1 MKKISL
7 ILVAMVFLISGCQL
21 KLTPPSTSKIL
32 NQEEAKAKALSFING
47 TLVEKGNEVTIKE
60 LTQESGLYKLK
71 IGFKDGQE
79 TDSYLTKDGKIF
91 FPQPIPVPDA
101 VVPATNEQANTEQ
114 TNAPT
119 AATVSV
125 KSDKPKVEL
134 FVMSQ
139 CPYGTQVEKG
149 ILPVVE
155 LLGNKM
161 EFDLKFVN
169 YAMHGKVELDEQ
181 LNQYCLKNNEPA
193 KFLSYLKCF
202 LVDGGGARCLT
213 EVKADTAKLKSCVTK
228 TDKTYSISAGFADKS
243 TWTGSQCPDGP
254 SCFPQFNIFKG
265 DNTKYGVQGS
275 PTLIINGTEIQTGR
289 DAQSLL
295 TTICSAFNTPPA
307 ECSQTLSSETP
318 APGFGAG
325 TTASAAAADC
335 AQPQQ

>member
-1 MKKISL
+1 MKKIFL
-7 ILVAMVFLISGCQL
+7 ILVVAVFLVSGCQF
-21 KLTPPSTSKIL
+21 KLTPPLTSKIL
-32 NQEEAKAKALSFING
+32 NPEEAKAKALTFINAN
-47 TLVEKGNEVTIKE
+47 LVAPGNEVTIKE
-60 LTQESGLYKLK
+60 IIQENGLYKLK
-71 IGFKDGQE
+71 IAFKDGKE
-79 TDSYLTKDGKIF
+79 IDSYLTRDGSNF
-91 FPQPIPVPDA
+91 FPEAIPLVTPSTTPETTD
-101 VVPATNEQANTEQ
+101 
-114 TNAPT
+114 T
-119 AATVSV
+119 AATAPTPAIVSV
-125 KSDKPKVEL
+125 KADKPKVEL

-169 YAMHGKVELDEQ
+169 YAMHGKTELDEQ
-181 LNQYCLKNNEPA
+181 LNQYCLKTGEPT
-193 KFLSYLKCF
+193 KFISYLKCF
-202 LVDGGGARCLT
+202 LVDGDGARCLT
-213 EVKADTAKLKSCVTK
+213 DVKANTSKLKSCVAK
-228 TDKTYSISAGFADKS
+228 TDKTYSISAGYADKS

-254 SCFPQFNIFKG
+254 SCFPQFNISKE

-275 PTLIINGTEIQTGR
+275 PTLIINGTNVETGR
-289 DAQSLL
+289 DSQSLL